1 MNKLYSEIVVKAI
14 AEDERVIEG
23 VASTPTVDRVKDI
36 VDPMGLTFQR
46 EAPLLLGHDHSQP
59 VGTVTFGTPNANG
72 LPFKAKIAK
81 VDEDGTVK
89 QRTDEAWHSVKSG
102 IIKGV
107 SIGFRPVK
115 SQPLSNGGTL
125 YSKADVHELSLV
137 SIPAN
142 PDAVITAFKS
152 TQFHYQKDMTMIEPI
167 RMQNKTFIR
176 AAIAKAADGHNAA
189 LYAENRWGEHSVEA
203 AYIKAAVNPMVAG
216 ADATGALTVGKIS
229 RSEFV
234 QAVFSRSILGQMQG
248 LVQVP
253 AITRV
258 NVEASPVA
266 GAFFGEG
273 TGLPLAQGNIG
284 VYLSDKRKAGVCT
297 VISQELVRAT
307 DDTAEAT
314 LTGILV
320 RALSRAVDNAFVGSQ
335 ARDNVSPEG
344 LAAAA
349 TQANGFNAGI
359 DAFTG
364 DITQACVLV
373 NPLTAISLRSPT
385 ETQITARGGF
395 YGGMPAICSYGVPM
409 GKLFITDATR
419 VLAYIGD
426 AVVDAMGHADVYGL
440 SGVAANVPVNM
451 FQTSQVALA
460 AQQYIDWQF
469 VPGAA
474 VEVAL
479 SA

>member
-1 MNKLYSEIVVKAI
+1 MEKSFSQIVVKAI
-14 AEDERVIEG
+14 SEERREIEG
-23 VASTPTVDRVKDI
+23 IASTPTVDRVNDV
-36 VDPMGLTFQR
+36 VDPLGLTFQT
-46 EAPLLLGHDHSQP
+46 EAPLLLGHHQDQP
-59 VGTVTFGTPNANG
+59 IGTVTFGTPTVAG
-72 LPFKAKIAK
+72 LPFRARIAK
-81 VDEDGTVK
+81 VDEEGTVK
-89 QRTDEAWHSVKSG
+89 QRTDEAWHSVKHG

-107 SIGFRPVK
+107 SIGFRPIK
-115 SQPLSNGGTL
+115 SHTLPNGGTL

-137 SIPAN
+137 TVPAN
-142 PDAVITAFKS
+142 PDARITAFKS

-176 AAIAKAADGHNAA
+176 AAIAKAADGANAA
-189 LYAENRWGEHSVEA
+189 SYAANRWGEHSTEA
-203 AYIKAAVNPMVAG
+203 TYIKAAVNPMVAG
-216 ADATGALTVGKIS
+216 TDATGVLTAGKLS

-234 QAVFSRSILGQMQG
+234 QAVFSRSILGQLQG

-253 AITRV
+253 AITRI

-273 TGLPLAQGNIG
+273 AGMPLAQGDIG
-284 VYLSDKRKAGVCT
+284 VYLSDKRKAGVFT
-297 VISQELVRAT
+297 VVSQDLIRAT

-320 RALSRAVDNAFVGSQ
+320 RALSRAIDNAFVGTQ
-335 ARDNVSPEG
+335 ARDDVSPEG
-344 LAAAA
+344 LGAAA
-349 TQANGFNAGI
+349 TQATGFNAGVE
-359 DAFTG
+359 AFTG

-373 NPLTAISLRSPT
+373 NPLTAVSLRSPS

-395 YGGMPAICSYGVPM
+395 YGGIPAICSYGVPK

-419 VLAYIGD
+419 VVAYIGD
-426 AVVDAMGHADVYGL
+426 AVVDAMEHADVYGL

-460 AQQYIDWQF
+460 AHQYIDWQL

>member
-1 MNKLYSEIVVKAI
+1 MEKSFSPIVIKTVSEDQRIVEGI
-14 AEDERVIEG
+14 ATTPTPDRSGDVIEPG
-23 VASTPTVDRVKDI
+23 
-36 VDPMGLTFQR
+36 GLTFAK
-46 EAPLLLGHDHSQP
+46 EVPLLLNHNHSQP
-59 VGTVTFGTPNANG
+59 VGTVQFGEATAKG
-72 LPFKAKIAK
+72 LPFRARIVK

-89 QRTDEAWHSVKSG
+89 QRTDEAWHSVKAG
-102 IIKGV
+102 LIKGV
-107 SIGFRPVK
+107 SIGFIPSEGK
-115 SQPLSNGGTL
+115 PFPNGGT
-125 YSKADVHELSLV
+125 YYAKAEIHELSLASV
-137 SIPAN
+137 PCN

-189 LYAENRWGEHSVEA
+189 AYAANRWGEHSTEA
-203 AYIKAAVNPMVAG
+203 TYIKAAVNPMAAG
-216 ADATGALTVGKIS
+216 ADATGVLTAGKLS

-253 AITRV
+253 AITRI

-273 TGLPLAQGNIG
+273 AGMPLAQGDIG
-284 VYLSDKRKAGVCT
+284 VYLSDKRKAGVFT
-297 VISQELVRAT
+297 VVSQDLIRAT

-320 RALSRAVDNAFVGSQ
+320 RALSRAIDNAFVGTQ
-335 ARDNVSPEG
+335 ARDEVSPEG
-344 LAAAA
+344 LGAVA
-349 TQANGFNAGI
+349 THATGFSAGVEVF
-359 DAFTG
+359 AG

-385 ETQITARGGF
+385 ENQITARGGF
-395 YGGMPAICSYGVPM
+395 YSGMPAICSYAVSP

-426 AVVDAMGHADVYGL
+426 SVVDALEHADVYGL
-440 SGVAANVPVNM
+440 SGVAPNIPVNM
-451 FQTSQVALA
+451 FQTSQVALT